1 MVYIQMAKPIRD
13 FNKIRIK
20 EIHFF
25 DTDVINIEKAF
36 GFKYQIYKMDKD
48 KYIKYEEK
56 HISISDRM
64 IVNKILTGSSSL
76 GAYDYICRQLL
87 QYLIDESIEFG
98 TLELKK

>member
-1 MVYIQMAKPIRD
+1 MVYIQMARPIRN
-13 FNKIRIK
+13 FNIVRIK

-25 DTDVINIEKAF
+25 DTNEINIKKAF
-36 GFKYQIYKMDKD
+36 GFKYQICKMEKD

-56 HISISDRM
+56 HVSISDKK
-64 IVNKILTGSSSL
+64 IVNKILTGSSDL

-87 QYLIDESIEFG
+87 QYLIDESIEIG